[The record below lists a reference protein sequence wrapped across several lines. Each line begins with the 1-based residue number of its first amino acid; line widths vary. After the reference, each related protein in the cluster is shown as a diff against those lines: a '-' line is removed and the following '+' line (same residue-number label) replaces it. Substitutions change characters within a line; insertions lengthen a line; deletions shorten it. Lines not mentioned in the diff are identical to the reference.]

1 MKKFIFAVAA
11 VGFVFSFTSHGAA
24 QVSVAVKKPKYDAK
38 LAKKLGSDDLGMKQ
52 YVMVFLKRGPAK
64 LEKSER
70 STLIKKHLENI
81 GKLAEAKKL
90 VLAGPFLDDTDLAGI
105 YVFDVKTVEEAKALT
120 ETDPAVAAG
129 VFVMELHPWYGS
141 AALMALDPIHKK
153 IAKKKPGE

>member
-1 MKKFIFAVAA
+1 MKKFIFTIATLICV
-11 VGFVFSFTSHGAA
+11 FVISNEAFGQTSSSA
-24 QVSVAVKKPKYDAK
+24 KKTKYDAK
-38 LAKKLGSDDLGMKQ
+38 LAKKLGADDLGMKQ

-70 STLIKKHLENI
+70 SALINKHLENI

-90 VLAGPFLDDTDLAGI
+90 ILAGPFLDDTDLAGI
-105 YVFDVKTVEEAKALT
+105 YVFDAKTVGEAKALT